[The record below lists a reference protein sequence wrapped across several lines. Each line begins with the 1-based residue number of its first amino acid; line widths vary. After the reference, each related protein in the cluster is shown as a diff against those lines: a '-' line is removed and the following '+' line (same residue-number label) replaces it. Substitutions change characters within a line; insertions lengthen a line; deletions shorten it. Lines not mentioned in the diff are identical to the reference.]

1 MSSDRV
7 SESVSV
13 RLPDTGGLVVQ
24 VHHEGVRA
32 LAEWDAAARLV
43 HQECRFDA
51 ESIPSAEPSVEP
63 PPTTD
68 CRGNP
73 IKGAV
78 GLAKAYLGL
87 DKADDATARRRWS
100 TCTTCEHFDLGLCR
114 LCGCHLSAKVRL
126 ASQSCP
132 ATSPKWN
139 SRPCLP
145 SS

>member
-1 MSSDRV
+1 MSDDRI

-13 RLPDTGGLVVQ
+13 RFLSSGGLVVQ
-24 VHHEGVRA
+24 VHHERVRA

-43 HQECRFDA
+43 RHECRFDA
-51 ESIPSAEPSVEP
+51 EPVPSAEPP
-63 PPTTD
+63 IDPQPATD

-87 DKADDATARRRWS
+87 DKADDATARRRWEI
-100 TCTTCEHFDLGLCR
+100 CTTCEHFDLGLCR

-132 ATSPKWN
+132 ATPPRWAASQ
-139 SRPCLP
+139 
-145 SS
+145 